1 MAIRVRRGSDADRL
15 TVILEEGE
23 VAFTTDTQMFYVGD
37 NVTLGGILIGPGA
50 VVPTSWGTITGVLS
64 NQLDLQAALNAKEP
78 TIAAGL
84 ITDYWRGDKSW
95 QPFPSIPVVTPA
107 ALTRVNDTN
116 VTLTLGGTPTLALL
130 QAASLTLGW
139 TGTLADARIT
149 SSATWNAKQN
159 AITLT
164 TLGTSGVATFIANTL
179 NIPNYADTGI
189 TTLNTLVALTQTF
202 AVGTSGTD
210 FAINSAISTHTFNLP
225 TASALNRGALSSAD
239 WATFNSKQTAI
250 TLTTLGTSGAS
261 TLIGAT
267 LNIPQY
273 TDTYLGTVTSVAALT
288 LGTTGVD
295 LSSTVAN
302 STTTPVITLNVPT
315 ASVLNRGALSAADWS
330 TFNSKQD
337 AITLTTVGTTGSST
351 FIANTLNIPSYVD
364 QFVGTVT
371 SVGLTA
377 PSAFTIT
384 GSPITTSGTLAI
396 TGAGLVSQYIDGT
409 GALQTFPALS
419 SGTVTNVA
427 TAGLISGGPITTTG
441 TVTTSMNTNRLV
453 GRGTAGAGIM
463 EEIVLGTNLSLTGTT
478 LNATGG
484 SVSPLTTKGDLYTYD
499 TTNARLPIG
508 LDTQILLADSSTT
521 TGLKWGTNTAATPT
535 GYYGSF
541 EDNTIQTAAAIN
553 TPYAMKFGI
562 TDLSN
567 GITIVSD
574 GSNLTRIT
582 IANTGVYNIQFS
594 AQFDR
599 TNSGTDAVDIW
610 LRKNGVDVPGSG
622 GKIIL
627 TGAAAASAIIAAWNY
642 VLDIVAGDYYQIMW
656 STPDTHVRI
665 LYEAAQ
671 TIPFVHPIIPS
682 TILTVTQ
689 QSGIMAGTGITA
701 INSLTGAAQ
710 TMVAGTSGT
719 DFAVSSLG
727 TTHTLNLPSSSAL
740 NRGALTAADWTTFNN
755 KGNGTVLS
763 VTAAP
768 GDPIVV
774 DNIDPA
780 NPVISSGI
788 LVQGVT
794 ATSLITSSGGVT
806 PNISTYMTTN
816 KLVGRGTALSG
827 VMEEIIIGTNLSL
840 TGTTLNAT
848 NSGGTV
854 TSVAALTLGT
864 TGTDLSSTVA
874 TSTTTPVITLNV
886 PTASALNRGALSSTD
901 WTTFNNKGSG
911 TVTSVS
917 GTLNRI
923 DSTGGTT
930 PVINISA
937 TYVGQTSITT
947 LGTIGTGV
955 WNGTTIAIANGGTGQ
970 ITNTLGFDALSPT
983 TTRGDT
989 IVRGVTNNVR
999 LALGTVGQILRSDGT
1014 DLVYTTATYPTTT
1027 AVSTILYSSAANVIS
1042 ALATANNGILVT
1054 SATGVPSISAQLTY
1068 NTTTGTLLNSLVVNA
1083 AVSTTVTNT
1092 STASSGFSQFVAN
1105 SLSYTFQ
1112 IQQLGT
1118 GYATNGLIVANQSR
1132 IASNSISSMLI
1143 NTSAAS
1149 VPIIF
1154 AVGGFAATNEAHR
1167 STTSGIEFR
1176 VLLKS
1181 LVHSAANLMAGQITL
1196 VGGTLATTITGLTTS
1211 HRGMVTLVTPNNV
1224 LNTRSYQAVCTA
1236 NTITIRANTDTGLL
1250 NPVDTS
1256 VLNYFI
1262 FLNN

>member
-37 NVTLGGILIGPGA
+37 NATLGGILIGPGA
-50 VVPTSWGTITGVLS
+50 VVPTAWGTITGVLA

-78 TIAAGL
+78 TIVAGL

-139 TGTLADARIT
+139 TGTLADARIA
-149 SSATWNAKQN
+149 SSATWNAKQD

-164 TLGTSGVATFIANTL
+164 TIGTSGAATFIANTL

-210 FAINSAISTHTFNLP
+210 FAINSAISTHTFDLP
-225 TASALNRGALSSAD
+225 TASAINRGALNSTD
-239 WATFNSKQTAI
+239 WTTFNSKQTAI

-273 TDTYLGTVTSVAALT
+273 TDTYVGTVTSVAALT

-295 LSSTVAN
+295 LSSTVVN

-337 AITLTTVGTTGSST
+337 AITLTTTGTTGAST
-351 FIANTLNIPSYVD
+351 FIANTLNIPSYAD

-409 GALQTFPALS
+409 GALQAFPALS
-419 SGTVTNVA
+419 SGTVTNIA
-427 TAGLISGGPITTTG
+427 TAGLISGGAITTTG
-441 TVTTSMNTNRLV
+441 TITTLMATNRLV
-453 GRGTAGAGIM
+453 GRGTALSGVM
-463 EEIVLGTNLSLTGTT
+463 EEIILGTNLSLTGTT
-478 LNATGG
+478 LNATNSGG
-484 SVSPLTTKGDLYTYD
+484 TVTSVTATTPVVSTGG
-499 TTNARLPIG
+499 TTPVI
-508 LDTQILLADSSTT
+508 SMP
-521 TGLKWGTNTAATPT
+521 AATT
-535 GYYGSF
+535 LVDGY
-541 EDNTIQTAAAIN
+541 
-553 TPYAMKFGI
+553 
-562 TDLSN
+562 
-567 GITIVSD
+567 
-574 GSNLTRIT
+574 LT
-582 IANTGVYNIQFS
+582 S
-594 AQFDR
+594 
-599 TNSGTDAVDIW
+599 
-610 LRKNGVDVPGSG
+610 
-622 GKIIL
+622 
-627 TGAAAASAIIAAWNY
+627 
-642 VLDIVAGDYYQIMW
+642 
-656 STPDTHVRI
+656 
-665 LYEAAQ
+665 
-671 TIPFVHPIIPS
+671 
-682 TILTVTQ
+682 
-689 QSGIMAGTGITA
+689 
-701 INSLTGAAQ
+701 
-710 TMVAGTSGT
+710 
-719 DFAVSSLG
+719 
-727 TTHTLNLPSSSAL
+727 
-740 NRGALTAADWTTFNN
+740 ADWTTFNN

-768 GDPIVV
+768 GDPIIV

-788 LVQGVT
+788 LVQSVT

-806 PNISTYMTTN
+806 PDISTSIQTN
-816 KLVGRGTALSG
+816 KLVGRGTALTG
-827 VMEEIIIGTNLSL
+827 VFEEITLGTNLSL
-840 TGTTLNAT
+840 TGTTLNAA
-848 NSGGTV
+848 NSG
-854 TSVAALTLGT
+854 
-864 TGTDLSSTVA
+864 
-874 TSTTTPVITLNV
+874 
-886 PTASALNRGALSSTD
+886 
-901 WTTFNNKGSG
+901 G

-917 GTLNRI
+917 GTLNKI

-930 PVINISA
+930 PAIDISA

-970 ITNTLGFDALSPT
+970 TTATLAFDALSPT

-999 LALGTVGQILRSDGT
+999 LALGTVGKILRSDGT

-1027 AVSTILYSSAANVIS
+1027 AISTLLYSSAANVIS
-1042 ALATANNGILVT
+1042 ALATANSGILVT

-1068 NTTTGTLLNSLVVNA
+1068 VTTTGVLTSILSVNSN
-1083 AVSTTVTNT
+1083 SRIMVTN
-1092 STASSGFSQFVAN
+1092 ANVGVAAACDIVAN
-1105 SLSYTFQ
+1105 N
-1112 IQQLGT
+1112 GT
-1118 GYATNGLIVANQSR
+1118 SAIYIAQRGTAFTTTGLIVANQGQLGST
-1132 IASNSISSMLI
+1132 ATSSMLI
-1143 NTSAAS
+1143 NTSVAS

-1154 AVGGFAATNEAHR
+1154 AVGGTAATNEVHR
-1167 STTSGIEFR
+1167 STSSGIEFR

-1211 HRGMVTLVTPNNV
+1211 HRGMVTLVTANNV

-1250 NPVDTS
+1250 NIADTS